1 MGCGACLQGFG
12 TVEAARRS
20 EMMSAVA
27 ARTGLPGTS
36 LRVGGEI
43 LPGTKSR
50 VNPLESELILR
61 VLRGQHEAFRE
72 LVRPCERAVFM
83 ATQAILK
90 NEADAEDAA
99 QEAILKAF
107 TNLAKF
113 RGDSKFSTWLV
124 RIATNEALMKLRKER
139 RQKLHD
145 SLDDG
150 RKDEKGNYVP
160 RDFADWREIPS
171 EALQTEELRQALSR
185 ALASLTP
192 KHREVLVLERCAT
205 LHNRRNR
212 QGARHREKRGE
223 NTPPACPPSDARR
236 PCTGYGRELGHRP
249 EGIQAGET
257 MVMEISCEEVW
268 REVSNYLDDE
278 ITPELRAR
286 MREHFKGCKHCTA
299 VLDGTRNVVQ
309 LVGDAKA
316 FLLPAGFSD
325 RLYQKLDRK
334 LSEDGRL

>member
-12 TVEAARRS
+12 TVEAARGS
-20 EMMSAVA
+20 EMMSASHR
-27 ARTGLPGTS
+27 RTALPAPS

-43 LPGTKSR
+43 LAFTKSQ
-50 VNPLESELILR
+50 VDPLESELIQR

-72 LVRPCERAVFM
+72 LVRPCEHAVFM

-99 QEAILKAF
+99 QDAILKAF

-139 RQKLHD
+139 RHKLHD

-150 RKDEKGNYVP
+150 RKDDKGNYVP

-171 EALQTEELRQALSR
+171 EALQTKELQQALSW

-192 KHREVLVLERCAT
+192 KHREVLVLRDMQHFTIEETAT
-205 LHNRRNR
+205 R
-212 QGARHREKRGE
+212 
-223 NTPPACPPSDARR
+223 
-236 PCTGYGRELGHRP
+236 LGIGKSAVKTR
-249 EGIQAGET
+249 
-257 MVMEISCEEVW
+257 
-268 REVSNYLDDE
+268 L
-278 ITPELRAR
+278 LRAR
-286 MREHFKGCKHCTA
+286 LQMRDALAPGM
-299 VLDGTRNVVQ
+299 DGSWST
-309 LVGDAKA
+309 
-316 FLLPAGFSD
+316 
-325 RLYQKLDRK
+325 
-334 LSEDGRL
+334 GRREYKQVRPW